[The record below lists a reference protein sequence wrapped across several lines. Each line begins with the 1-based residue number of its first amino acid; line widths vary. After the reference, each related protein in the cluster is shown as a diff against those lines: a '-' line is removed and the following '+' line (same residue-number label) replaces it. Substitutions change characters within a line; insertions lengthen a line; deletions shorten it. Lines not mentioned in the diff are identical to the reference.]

1 MFCSCVFF
9 KQKTAYEM
17 RISYWSSDVCSSDL
31 CPAAEHGSSYLSPSR
46 QSWKA
51 AWIKA
56 AALFGLFGRAIVAE
70 LAVARI
76 ERAGDVLAKGIVI
89 FLDLRDKYRLG
100 LDFGSG
106 THARADAHN
115 LHLSMDGALV
125 HLLKR
130 RRHLRQA
137 LGHGEHLGFEA
148 FDRKGAICKP
158 RFHRLDAGEI
168 IAGEHH
174 FHGAPHPHQPRED
187 LIVRRA
193 HHPHWRVADQ
203 IGRAHV
209 CTPVTNAHPA
219 CRLLS

>member
-1 MFCSCVFF
+1 
-9 KQKTAYEM
+9 M
-17 RISYWSSDVCSSDL
+17 RISDWSSEVCSSDL
-31 CPAAEHGSSYLSPSR
+31 
-46 QSWKA
+46 
-51 AWIKA
+51 
-56 AALFGLFGRAIVAE
+56 E

-76 ERAGDVLAKGIVI
+76 ERAGDVLAMGIVI

-168 IAGEHH
+168 IAGRSEEHTSELQSLMRNSY
-174 FHGAPHPHQPRED
+174 A
-187 LIVRRA
+187 V
-193 HHPHWRVADQ
+193 
-203 IGRAHV
+203 
-209 CTPVTNAHPA
+209 
-219 CRLLS
+219 SS